1 MSLPDATIEL
11 NLPEGHTENLVE
23 GESVMI
29 NVNAFKQLEGV
40 HVQLGAA
47 KVDDLPLVKSNT
59 THSLQFTVPDYIGA
73 NTICLHSKDGNSI
86 SNKLEVVIA
95 PKMLDYEQFKFLRDE
110 HIPDLVKGSGAEEP
124 DEMYPG
130 ATSSIEEEKIM
141 LNIEQLLDFS

>member
-11 NLPEGHTENLVE
+11 NLPEGHAENLVE

-29 NVNAFKQLEGV
+29 NVNAFKQLDGV
-40 HVQLGAA
+40 HVRLGAA
-47 KVDDLPLVKSNT
+47 KVDDLPLVKSNS
-59 THSLQFTVPDYIGA
+59 THSLHFTVPDYIGT
-73 NTICLHSKDGNSI
+73 NTICLHNKNGNSI

-110 HIPDLVKGSGAEEP
+110 HIPDLVKNSGAEEP

-130 ATSSIEEEKIM
+130 ATS
-141 LNIEQLLDFS
+141 

>member
-11 NLPEGHTENLVE
+11 NLPEEHAENLVE

-29 NVNAFKQLEGV
+29 NVNAFKPLDGV
-40 HVQLGAA
+40 HVRLGAA

-59 THSLQFTVPDYIGA
+59 THSLQFTVPDYIGT

-95 PKMLDYEQFKFLRDE
+95 PKMRYYEQFQFLRDE
-110 HIPDLVKGSGAEEP
+110 HIPTP
-124 DEMYPG
+124 
-130 ATSSIEEEKIM
+130 
-141 LNIEQLLDFS
+141 LLRILCR